1 MVITCSLLGQD
12 VSLCGMLTMTGS
24 SWEKKGNYPKK
35 CKTILWKING
45 YLGSPTSLLSFNSF
59 QALGILI

>member
-1 MVITCSLLGQD
+1 
-12 VSLCGMLTMTGS
+12 MLEEDGS